1 MVGMSSVTAKTN
13 GVSDKHHVNVVLR
26 LLLDQRWRLITGD
39 LVLGDGTIGTRFKNW
54 HQLERVLKDWIDDQQ
69 VDS

>member
-1 MVGMSSVTAKTN
+1 VSRRGD
-13 GVSDKHHVNVVLR
+13 GV
-26 LLLDQRWRLITGD
+26 LITDD
-39 LVLGDGTIGTRFKNW
+39 LVLSDGTIRTRFKNW